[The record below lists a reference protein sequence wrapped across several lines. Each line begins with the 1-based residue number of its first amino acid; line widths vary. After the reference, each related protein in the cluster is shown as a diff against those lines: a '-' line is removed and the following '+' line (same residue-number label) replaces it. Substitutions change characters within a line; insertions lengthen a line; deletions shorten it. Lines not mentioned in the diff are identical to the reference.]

1 MTKIHDNII
10 RIRRLDRE
18 LKNYDTKRC
27 IEEDGYFECV
37 STDENDKLLKKVKC
51 IIRMAP
57 YDTIVVGLGAA
68 GCQAA
73 STLAQSGKHVLGL
86 EAQGRVGG
94 RVNTVPFGEGLIE
107 LGAEWIH
114 GTVGNRVYDTVM
126 ASNLQLVNEYMTY
139 KTFRSDG
146 SVTEQE
152 LALEVVNQLLE
163 SDEVPAEAGSLGE
176 TLVMNVQQY
185 FAKKYPDILKDDEY
199 MTEFYQLLE
208 LLINNLNASNSWND
222 ITSQSSQSFLEGCW
236 HVSWH
241 KLGYKT
247 LFDILLN
254 KHNGGPGYPNL
265 EVKLNTEVVHV
276 QWPQDPRERV
286 KVTTKDGTVYTADNV
301 IITLS
306 VEDKRKVG
314 REDFWTTKIL
324 GVSCPKGSR
333 NTVTFWTS
341 GEIAKI
347 VETLPEQV
355 VSTKLM
361 ALLRKFLGLYIK
373 NIPEPTRMI
382 RSTWHTNP
390 YTRGSYTYDNV
401 QTPQHPTAR
410 SDLGSP
416 LLDAAGNPRV
426 LFAGEATEANNYA
439 TVHGAADSGYREAKR
454 VLDCGYK
461 KTVVQSKY

>member
-1 MTKIHDNII
+1 
-10 RIRRLDRE
+10 
-18 LKNYDTKRC
+18 
-27 IEEDGYFECV
+27 
-37 STDENDKLLKKVKC
+37 
-51 IIRMAP
+51 
-57 YDTIVVGLGAA
+57 
-68 GCQAA
+68 
-73 STLAQSGKHVLGL
+73 
-86 EAQGRVGG
+86 
-94 RVNTVPFGEGLIE
+94 
-107 LGAEWIH
+107 
-114 GTVGNRVYDTVM
+114 M

-146 SVTEQE
+146 SVTERE
-152 LALEVVNQLLE
+152 LALEVVNRFLE
-163 SDEVPAEAGSLGE
+163 SGEVPAEAGSLGE
-176 TLVMNVQQY
+176 TLVM
-185 FAKKYPDILKDDEY
+185 K
-199 MTEFYQLLE
+199 T
-208 LLINNLNASNSWND
+208 NNGA
-222 ITSQSSQSFLEGCW
+222 
-236 HVSWH
+236 
-241 KLGYKT
+241 
-247 LFDILLN
+247 
-254 KHNGGPGYPNL
+254 PGYPNL

-306 VEDKRKVG
+306 VGVLKECYHSLFTPMLPDAKIKAIEHISIGVMDKI
-314 REDFWTTKIL
+314 IL
-324 GVSCPKGSR
+324 CFDQVWWKGVSCPKGSR

-355 VSTKLM
+355 VSTKL

-454 VLDCGYK
+454 LLDCGNK
-461 KTVVQSKY
+461 KIVVQSNY